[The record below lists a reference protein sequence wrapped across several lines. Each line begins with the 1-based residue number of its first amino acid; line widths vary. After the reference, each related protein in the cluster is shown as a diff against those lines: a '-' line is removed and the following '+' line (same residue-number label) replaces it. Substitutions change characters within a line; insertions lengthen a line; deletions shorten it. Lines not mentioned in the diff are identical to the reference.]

1 MRIHW
6 PVRVVRAEMAKTGG
20 GLTGAIGLEVPGHHL
35 FYISVGLYQSEPSA
49 GIRHNSGYFKQKD
62 I

>member
-6 PVRVVRAEMAKTGG
+6 PVRVLRAEIAKTGG

-35 FYISVGLYQSEPSA
+35 FLHKCGTVSV
-49 GIRHNSGYFKQKD
+49 RV
-62 I
+62 